1 MSSFVQALGW
11 TLLHFL
17 WQGLLIGCA
26 TALAWAAL
34 RNARPEARY
43 AVGCGA
49 LLACLAWPAAGL
61 YLRLAGGDATGAMFS
76 SPLLPAALL
85 APVDLP
91 NLDLALRAVVGVWAL
106 CAAML
111 ALRMALGMLWI
122 ERSSRNTAAM
132 HAPWQARLSGLAQD
146 AGVTRPVRLRVLGGI
161 ASPFTA
167 GIWRPMVLVPAAL
180 ISGMPPH
187 LLDAL
192 LAHELAHIRR
202 HDYLLNLLQNAI
214 EALLFFHPAVWWISR
229 GVRLEREHIADDFAA
244 RQLGEPRRL
253 ALALSELE
261 RLQFSTHHLAQAAN
275 GGDLMSRIKRLLRP
289 APQTL
294 NWKAAVPLLA
304 LAGACLGIYGQA
316 VAADSAPVLER
327 NAIIDFGVCSKPHYP
342 SASLQAKE
350 TGTVILSYDVDATG
364 KVQGSSVI
372 KSSGHPALDE
382 AARSGMAKCTFKPA
396 LAAGKPVSASVR
408 LQYVWSL
415 D

>member
-1 MSSFVQALGW
+1 MNGFVQALGW

-17 WQGLLIGCA
+17 WQGILIGCA

-43 AVGCGA
+43 ALGCGA
-49 LLACLAWPAAGL
+49 LLACLCWPLVGL
-61 YLRLAGGDATGAMFS
+61 SLRLASGDAA
-76 SPLLPAALL
+76 SPAFAGSLLSTTLL
-85 APVDLP
+85 APDGLP
-91 NLDLALRAVVGVWAL
+91 GLHTALSVIVSVWAL
-106 CAAML
+106 CAAVL

-122 ERSSRNTAAM
+122 ARSASQSGATHTA
-132 HAPWQARLSGLAQD
+132 WQTRLAQMAQV
-146 AGVTRPVRLRVLGGI
+146 AGVTRAVRLRVLDGI
-161 ASPFTA
+161 ASPVTA
-167 GIWRPMVLVPAAL
+167 GIWRPVVLVPAAL
-180 ISGMPPH
+180 ITGMPPD
-187 LLDAL
+187 LLAAL

-202 HDYLLNLLQNAI
+202 HDYLVNLLQNAI

-289 APQTL
+289 APPTL

-316 VAADSAPVLER
+316 VASASAPVLER
-327 NAIIDFGVCSKPHYP
+327 RPIIDFGVCGKPVYP
-342 SASLQAKE
+342 AASLQAKE
-350 TGTVILSYDVDATG
+350 VGTVNMSFDVDATG
-364 KVQGSSVI
+364 KVQGSSVV

-382 AARSGMAKCTFKPA
+382 AARTGIAKCTFKPA
-396 LAAGKPVSASVR
+396 LAGGKPVSASVKV
-408 LQYVWSL
+408 QYVWRL
-415 D
+415 N

>member
-1 MSSFVQALGW
+1 MSGFVPALGW

-26 TALAWAAL
+26 TALARAAL

-61 YLRLAGGDATGAMFS
+61 SLRLADGDATGALYS
-76 SPLLPAALL
+76 SALLPAALL
-85 APVDLP
+85 APDSLP
-91 NLDLALRAVVGVWAL
+91 DLDLLLRAVVGVWAL
-106 CAAML
+106 CAAVL
-111 ALRMALGMLWI
+111 AVRMALGMLWI
-122 ERSSRNTAAM
+122 ERSARNTGTT
-132 HAPWQARLSGLAQD
+132 HGPLQTRLSRMAHD
-146 AGVTRPVRLRVLGGI
+146 AGVTRPVRLRVLDNI
-161 ASPFTA
+161 ASPLTA

-180 ISGMPPH
+180 LTGMPPH

-327 NAIIDFGVCSKPHYP
+327 RPVIDFGVCGKPVWP
-342 SASLQAKE
+342 AASLQAKE
-350 TGTVILSYDVDATG
+350 EGTVTMSFDVDAAG
-364 KVQGSSVI
+364 KVTDSSVV

-382 AARSGMAKCTFKPA
+382 AARSGIAKCTFKPA
-396 LAAGKPVSASVR
+396 LAGGKPVGASVKV
-408 LQYVWSL
+408 QYVWRL
-415 D
+415 K

>member
-1 MSSFVQALGW
+1 MSGFVPALGW

-26 TALAWAAL
+26 TALAWAVL

-61 YLRLAGGDATGAMFS
+61 YLRLAGTDASGAMFA
-76 SPLLPAALL
+76 SPLLPTALL
-85 APVDLP
+85 APEGLP
-91 NLDLALRAVVGVWAL
+91 DLDLLLRAVVGVWAL
-106 CAAML
+106 CAAVL
-111 ALRMALGMLWI
+111 AVRMALGMLWI
-122 ERSSRNTAAM
+122 ERSARNTGAT
-132 HAPWQARLSGLAQD
+132 HGQLQTRLSRMAHD
-146 AGVTRPVRLRVLGGI
+146 AGVTRPVRLRVLDGI
-161 ASPFTA
+161 ASPLTA
-167 GIWRPMVLVPAAL
+167 GIWRPMVLVPASL
-180 ISGMPPH
+180 LTGMPPH
-187 LLDAL
+187 LLD
-192 LAHELAHIRR
+192 
-202 HDYLLNLLQNAI
+202 
-214 EALLFFHPAVWWISR
+214 ALLFFHPAVWWISR

-327 NAIIDFGVCSKPHYP
+327 RPVIDFGVCGKPVYP
-342 SASLQAKE
+342 AASLQAKE
-350 TGTVILSYDVDATG
+350 EGTVNMSFDVNAAG
-364 KVQGSSVI
+364 KVLGSSVV

-382 AARSGMAKCTFKPA
+382 AARSGIAKCTFKPA
-396 LAAGKPVSASVR
+396 LAGGKPVSASVKV
-408 LQYVWSL
+408 QYVWSL
-415 D
+415 N

>member
-1 MSSFVQALGW
+1 MSGFVQALGW

-17 WQGLLIGCA
+17 WQGLLIAGA
-26 TALAWAAL
+26 TALALAAL

-49 LLACLAWPAAGL
+49 LLACLAWPATGL
-61 YLRLAGGDATGAMFS
+61 YLRLADSASAVDMYAGG
-76 SPLLPAALL
+76 LLPAALL
-85 APVDLP
+85 APDSLP
-91 NLDLALRAVVGVWAL
+91 DMSMLLRAIVGVWAL
-106 CAAML
+106 CAALL
-111 ALRMALGMLWI
+111 AARMALGMLWI
-122 ERSSRNTAAM
+122 ERSARNTGAT
-132 HAPWQARLSGLAQD
+132 HGQLQTRLSRMAQD
-146 AGVTRPVRLRVLGGI
+146 AGVARPVRLRVLDGI
-161 ASPFTA
+161 ASPLTA

-180 ISGMPPH
+180 VTGMPPH

-202 HDYLLNLLQNAI
+202 HDYLFNLLQNVI
-214 EALLFFHPAVWWISR
+214 ESLLFFHPAVWWISR

-261 RLQFSTHHLAQAAN
+261 RLQFSTHHLAVAAN
-275 GGDLMSRIKRLLRP
+275 GGDLMSRITRLLRP
-289 APQTL
+289 APQAL

-327 NAIIDFGVCSKPHYP
+327 RPIIDFDVCGKPVYP
-342 SASLQAKE
+342 AASLQAKE
-350 TGTVILSYDVDATG
+350 EGKVNLSFDVDAAG
-364 KVQGSSVI
+364 KVLGSSVV

-382 AARSGMAKCTFKPA
+382 AARSGIAKCTFKPA
-396 LAAGKPVSASVR
+396 LAGGRPVSASVKV
-408 LQYVWSL
+408 QYVWSL
-415 D
+415 N

>member
-1 MSSFVQALGW
+1 MSGFVPALGW

-61 YLRLAGGDATGAMFS
+61 YLRLAAADATGALYS
-76 SPLLPAALL
+76 SALLPAALL
-85 APVDLP
+85 APDSLP
-91 NLDLALRAVVGVWAL
+91 DLDLLLRAVVGVWAL
-106 CAAML
+106 CAAVL
-111 ALRMALGMLWI
+111 AVRMALGMLWI
-122 ERSSRNTAAM
+122 ERSARNTGTT
-132 HAPWQARLSGLAQD
+132 HGPLQTRLSRMAHD
-146 AGVTRPVRLRVLGGI
+146 AGVTRPVRLRVLDNI
-161 ASPFTA
+161 ASPLTA

-180 ISGMPPH
+180 LTGMPPH

-261 RLQFSTHHLAQAAN
+261 RLQFSTHHLAVAAN

-327 NAIIDFGVCSKPHYP
+327 RPVIDFGVCGKPVWP
-342 SASLQAKE
+342 AASLQAKE
-350 TGTVILSYDVDATG
+350 EGTVTMSFDVDAAG
-364 KVQGSSVI
+364 KVTDSSVV

-382 AARSGMAKCTFKPA
+382 AARSGIAKCTFKPA
-396 LAAGKPVSASVR
+396 LAGGKPVGASVKV
-408 LQYVWSL
+408 QYVWRL
-415 D
+415 K

>member
-1 MSSFVQALGW
+1 MSGFVPALGW

-49 LLACLAWPAAGL
+49 LLACLAWPVAGL
-61 YLRLAGGDATGAMFS
+61 YLRLADTQASGVLFTN
-76 SPLLPAALL
+76 PLLPAALL
-85 APVDLP
+85 VPDSLPDLH
-91 NLDLALRAVVGVWAL
+91 LLLRAIVGVWAL
-106 CAAML
+106 CAAVL
-111 ALRMALGMLWI
+111 AARMALGMLWI
-122 ERSSRNTAAM
+122 ERSASRMGAK
-132 HAPWQARLSGLAQD
+132 HVSWQARLSRMAQD
-146 AGVTRPVRLRVLGGI
+146 AGVTRPVRLRILDDI
-161 ASPFTA
+161 ASPLTA

-180 ISGMPPH
+180 ITGMPPQ
-187 LLDAL
+187 LLEAL

-202 HDYLLNLLQNAI
+202 HDYLLNLLQNVI

-327 NAIIDFGVCSKPHYP
+327 RPVIDFGVCGKPVYP
-342 SASLQAKE
+342 AASLQAKE
-350 TGTVILSYDVDATG
+350 EGTVNMSFDVDAAG
-364 KVQGSSVI
+364 KVQGSSVLN
-372 KSSGHPALDE
+372 SSGHPALDE
-382 AARSGMAKCTFKPA
+382 AARSGIAKCTFKPA
-396 LAAGKPVSASVR
+396 LAGGKPVSASVKV
-408 LQYVWSL
+408 QYVWRL
-415 D
+415 N

>member
-1 MSSFVQALGW
+1 M
-11 TLLHFL
+11 
-17 WQGLLIGCA
+17 
-26 TALAWAAL
+26 
-34 RNARPEARY
+34 
-43 AVGCGA
+43 
-49 LLACLAWPAAGL
+49 
-61 YLRLAGGDATGAMFS
+61 
-76 SPLLPAALL
+76 LPAALL
-85 APVDLP
+85 APDSLP
-91 NLDLALRAVVGVWAL
+91 DLDLLLRAVVGVWAL
-106 CAAML
+106 CAAVL
-111 ALRMALGMLWI
+111 AVRMALGMLWI
-122 ERSSRNTAAM
+122 ERSARNTGAT
-132 HAPWQARLSGLAQD
+132 HGPLQTRLSRMAHD
-146 AGVTRPVRLRVLGGI
+146 AGVTRPVRLRVLDNI
-161 ASPFTA
+161 ASPLTA

-180 ISGMPPH
+180 LTGMPPH

-202 HDYLLNLLQNAI
+202 HDYLINLLQNAI

-289 APQTL
+289 APHTL

-327 NAIIDFGVCSKPHYP
+327 RPIVDFGVCGKPAWP
-342 SASLQAKE
+342 AASRQAKE
-350 TGTVILSYDVDATG
+350 EGTVNMSFDVDAAG
-364 KVQGSSVI
+364 KVTNSSVV

-382 AARSGMAKCTFKPA
+382 AARSGIAKCTFKPA
-396 LAAGKPVSASVR
+396 LAGGKPVGASVKV
-408 LQYVWSL
+408 QYVWSL
-415 D
+415 K

>member
-1 MSSFVQALGW
+1 MSGLVQALGW

-26 TALAWAAL
+26 TALARAAL

-61 YLRLAGGDATGAMFS
+61 YLRLAGGAYALDMTAGG
-76 SPLLPAALL
+76 LLPAALL
-85 APVDLP
+85 APDSLP
-91 NLDLALRAVVGVWAL
+91 DMSILLRAVVGVWAL
-106 CAAML
+106 CAALL
-111 ALRMALGMLWI
+111 AVRMALGMLWI
-122 ERSSRNTAAM
+122 ERSASQAAGRNAQ
-132 HAPWQARLSGLAQD
+132 WQARLTGMALD
-146 AGVTRPVRLRVLGGI
+146 AGITRAIRLRVVTGI
-161 ASPFTA
+161 ASPLAA
-167 GIWRPMVLVPAAL
+167 GIWRPVVLVPASL
-180 ISGMPPH
+180 ITGMPPE
-187 LLDAL
+187 LLSAL

-202 HDYLLNLLQNAI
+202 HDYLFNLLQNAI

-261 RLQFSTHHLAQAAN
+261 RLQFSTHHLAVAAN

-289 APQTL
+289 APQAL

-327 NAIIDFGVCSKPHYP
+327 HPIIDFGVCGKPVYP
-342 SASLQAKE
+342 AASLQAKE
-350 TGTVILSYDVDATG
+350 EGKVNLSFDVDAAG
-364 KVQGSSVI
+364 KVLGSSVV

-382 AARSGMAKCTFKPA
+382 AARSGIAKCTFKPA
-396 LAAGKPVSASVR
+396 LAGGKPVGGSVKV
-408 LQYVWSL
+408 QYVWSL
-415 D
+415 N

>member
-1 MSSFVQALGW
+1 MSGFVPALGW

-26 TALAWAAL
+26 TALARAVL

-61 YLRLAGGDATGAMFS
+61 YLRLDGGEATAALFS
-76 SPLLPAALL
+76 ATLLPAALL
-85 APVDLP
+85 VPDSLP
-91 NLDLALRAVVGVWAL
+91 DLDLALRAIVGIWAL

-122 ERSSRNTAAM
+122 GRSASKNGAT
-132 HAPWQARLSGLAQD
+132 HALWQTRLASMAQD
-146 AGVTRPVRLRVLGGI
+146 AGVTRPVRLRVLDGI
-161 ASPFTA
+161 ASPLTA

-180 ISGMPPH
+180 ITGMPPH
-187 LLDAL
+187 LLEAL

-316 VAADSAPVLER
+316 VAADSAPAADRQAV
-327 NAIIDFGVCSKPHYP
+327 ADFATCSKPVYP
-342 SASLQAKE
+342 AASRQAKE
-350 TGTVILSYDVDATG
+350 AGTVNLSLDIDANG
-364 KVQGSSVI
+364 KVLASKLVR
-372 KSSGHPALDE
+372 SSGHPALDE
-382 AARSGMAKCTFKPA
+382 AARSGIAKCIFKPA
-396 LAAGKPVSASVR
+396 LAGGKPVSSTVPF
-408 LQYVWSL
+408 QYVWSL
-415 D
+415 K

>member
-1 MSSFVQALGW
+1 MSGFVPALGW

-26 TALAWAAL
+26 TALAWAVL

-49 LLACLAWPAAGL
+49 MLACLAWPAAGL
-61 YLRLAGGDATGAMFS
+61 YLRLAGTDASGAMFA
-76 SPLLPAALL
+76 SPLLPTALL
-85 APVDLP
+85 APDSLP
-91 NLDLALRAVVGVWAL
+91 DLDLLLRAVVGVWAL
-106 CAAML
+106 CAAVL
-111 ALRMALGMLWI
+111 TVRMALGMLWI
-122 ERSSRNTAAM
+122 ERSARSTGAT
-132 HAPWQARLSGLAQD
+132 HGQLQTRLSRMAHD
-146 AGVTRPVRLRVLGGI
+146 AGLTRPVRLRVLDGI
-161 ASPFTA
+161 ASPLTA

-180 ISGMPPH
+180 VTGMPPD
-187 LLDAL
+187 LLEAL

-327 NAIIDFGVCSKPHYP
+327 RPIIDFGVCGKPVYP
-342 SASLQAKE
+342 AASLQAKE
-350 TGTVILSYDVDATG
+350 EGTVTMSFDVDAAG
-364 KVQGSSVI
+364 KVLGSSVV

-382 AARSGMAKCTFKPA
+382 AARSGIAKCTFKPA
-396 LAAGKPVSASVR
+396 LAGGKPVSASVKA
-408 LQYVWSL
+408 QYVWSL
-415 D
+415 K

>member
-61 YLRLAGGDATGAMFS
+61 YLRLADGDATGAIFS
-76 SPLLPAALL
+76 STLLPAALL
-85 APVDLP
+85 APVGLP
-91 NLDLALRAVVGVWAL
+91 DLDLLLRAVVGVWAL

-122 ERSSRNTAAM
+122 ERSTGKTGST
-132 HAPWQARLSGLAQD
+132 HGLWQARLSRMAQD
-146 AGVTRPVRLRVLGGI
+146 AGVLRPVRLYVLDGI
-161 ASPFTA
+161 ASPLTA
-167 GIWRPMVLVPAAL
+167 GVWRPMVLLPAAL
-180 ISGMPPH
+180 ITGMPPH
-187 LLDAL
+187 LLEAL

-202 HDYLLNLLQNAI
+202 HDYLVNLLQNAI

-229 GVRLEREHIADDFAA
+229 GVRIEREHIADDFAA

-316 VAADSAPVLER
+316 VAADSKPVLER
-327 NAIIDFGVCSKPHYP
+327 RPVIDFGVCGKPIYP
-342 SASLQAKE
+342 AASLQAKE
-350 TGTVILSYDVDATG
+350 EGTVTMSFDVDAAG
-364 KVQGSSVI
+364 KVLASSVV
-372 KSSGHPALDE
+372 KSSGRPALDE
-382 AARSGMAKCTFKPA
+382 AARSGIAKCTFKPA
-396 LAAGKPVSASVR
+396 LAGGKPVSASVKV
-408 LQYVWSL
+408 QYVWSL
-415 D
+415 N

>member
-1 MSSFVQALGW
+1 MSGFVPALGW

-61 YLRLAGGDATGAMFS
+61 YLRLAAADATGALYS
-76 SPLLPAALL
+76 SALLPAALL
-85 APVDLP
+85 APDSLP
-91 NLDLALRAVVGVWAL
+91 DLDLLLRAVVGVWAL
-106 CAAML
+106 CAAVL
-111 ALRMALGMLWI
+111 AVRMALGMLWI
-122 ERSSRNTAAM
+122 ERSARNTGAA
-132 HAPWQARLSGLAQD
+132 HAQLQTRLSRMAHD
-146 AGVTRPVRLRVLGGI
+146 AGVTRPVRLRVLDHI
-161 ASPFTA
+161 ASPLTA

-180 ISGMPPH
+180 LTGMPPH

-202 HDYLLNLLQNAI
+202 HDYLINLLQNAI

-261 RLQFSTHHLAQAAN
+261 RLQFSTHHLAVAAN
-275 GGDLMSRIKRLLRP
+275 GGSYVTYQTIA
-289 APQTL
+289 APRTTS
-294 NWKAAVPLLA
+294 
-304 LAGACLGIYGQA
+304 IE
-316 VAADSAPVLER
+316 LEGGR
-327 NAIIDFGVCSKPHYP
+327 A
-342 SASLQAKE
+342 
-350 TGTVILSYDVDATG
+350 
-364 KVQGSSVI
+364 
-372 KSSGHPALDE
+372 
-382 AARSGMAKCTFKPA
+382 
-396 LAAGKPVSASVR
+396 AAGTGRRLPRHLWPGGGGRHAHPGRWPTRAR
-408 LQYVWSL
+408 LQHLRQAGLARRRTASQADRYRHPVVPGQRGRQSRAIQRGAQQRPSGTR
-415 D
+415 

>member
-1 MSSFVQALGW
+1 MSSFVPALGW

-26 TALAWAAL
+26 TALARAIL

-61 YLRLAGGDATGAMFS
+61 YLRLAGGDATGALFS
-76 SPLLPAALL
+76 SALLPAALL
-85 APVDLP
+85 APDSLP
-91 NLDLALRAVVGVWAL
+91 GLDLLLRAGVGVWAW
-106 CAAML
+106 CAAVL

-122 ERSSRNTAAM
+122 ERSASQPAGRNVQ
-132 HAPWQARLSGLAQD
+132 WQARLSGMALE
-146 AGVTRPVRLRVLGGI
+146 AGITRAIRLRVVDGI
-161 ASPFTA
+161 ASPLAA
-167 GIWRPMVLVPAAL
+167 GIWRPVVLVPASL
-180 ISGMPPH
+180 VTGMPPD
-187 LLDAL
+187 LLAAL

-202 HDYLLNLLQNAI
+202 HDYLVNLLQNAI

-327 NAIIDFGVCSKPHYP
+327 RPVIDFGVCGKPVDP
-342 SASLQAKE
+342 ATSLQAKE
-350 TGTVILSYDVDATG
+350 EGTVNMSFDVNAAG
-364 KVQGSSVI
+364 KVTNSSVV

-382 AARSGMAKCTFKPA
+382 AARSGIAKCTFKPA
-396 LAAGKPVSASVR
+396 LAGGKPVSASVKV
-408 LQYVWSL
+408 QYVWSL
-415 D
+415 N

>member
-1 MSSFVQALGW
+1 MNALVQALGW

-26 TALAWAAL
+26 TALARAAL

-61 YLRLAGGDATGAMFS
+61 YLRLAGGDVTGALYS
-76 SPLLPAALL
+76 SALLPAALL
-85 APVDLP
+85 APDSLP
-91 NLDLALRAVVGVWAL
+91 DLDLLLRAVVGVWAL
-106 CAAML
+106 CAAVL
-111 ALRMALGMLWI
+111 AVRMALGMLWI
-122 ERSSRNTAAM
+122 ERSARNTGAT
-132 HAPWQARLSGLAQD
+132 HGQLQTRLSRMAHD
-146 AGVTRPVRLRVLGGI
+146 AGVTRPVRLRVLDNI
-161 ASPFTA
+161 ASPLTA

-180 ISGMPPH
+180 LTGMPPH

-202 HDYLLNLLQNAI
+202 HDYLINLLQNAI

-261 RLQFSTHHLAQAAN
+261 RLQFSHHDLALAAN
-275 GGDLMSRIKRLLRP
+275 GGNLMSRIKRLLRP
-289 APQTL
+289 APQAL

-316 VAADSAPVLER
+316 VAADSSSEADRRPVL
-327 NAIIDFGVCSKPHYP
+327 DFTSCAKPVWP
-342 SASLQAKE
+342 AEALQAKQ
-350 TGTVILSYDVDATG
+350 TGTVTLSFQVTAAG
-364 KVQGSSVI
+364 KVEGSSI
-372 KSSGHPALDE
+372 ARSSGHPALDE
-382 AARSGMAKCTFKPA
+382 AARSGIARCTFKPA
-396 LAAGKPVSASVR
+396 LAKGKTISSPVQV
-408 LQYVWSL
+408 QYVWTL
-415 D
+415 E

>member
-1 MSSFVQALGW
+1 MSTLVQALGW

-26 TALAWAAL
+26 TALALAAL

-49 LLACLAWPAAGL
+49 LLACLCWPAVGL
-61 YLRLAGGDATGAMFS
+61 YLRLASGDAASPAFAG
-76 SPLLPAALL
+76 PLLSTTLL
-85 APVDLP
+85 APEGWPGLHT
-91 NLDLALRAVVGVWAL
+91 ALSVIVSVWAL
-106 CAAML
+106 CAAAL

-122 ERSSRNTAAM
+122 ERSASRTGVTHAA
-132 HAPWQARLSGLAQD
+132 WQTRLSQMAQA
-146 AGVTRPVRLRVLGGI
+146 AGVPQTVRLRVLDGI
-161 ASPFTA
+161 ASPVTA
-167 GIWRPMVLVPAAL
+167 GIWHPVVLVPASL
-180 ISGMPPH
+180 ITGMPPD
-187 LLDAL
+187 LLAAL

-202 HDYLLNLLQNAI
+202 HDYLFNLLQNAI

-229 GVRLEREHIADDFAA
+229 GVRIEREHIADDFAA

-261 RLQFSTHHLAQAAN
+261 RLQFSHHHLAQAAN

-289 APQTL
+289 APQAL

-316 VAADSAPVLER
+316 VAAASAPVVTR
-327 NAIIDFGVCSKPHYP
+327 KAIIDFSVCSKPAYP
-342 SASLQAKE
+342 AASLQAKE
-350 TGTVILSYDVDATG
+350 TGTVVLSFDVATTG
-364 KVQGSSVI
+364 TVRGSSVV

-382 AARSGMAKCTFKPA
+382 AARSGIAKCVFKPA
-396 LAAGKPVSASVR
+396 LADGKPVDSSVQM
-408 LQYVWSL
+408 QYVWTL

>member
-1 MSSFVQALGW
+1 MSSFVPALGW

-26 TALAWAAL
+26 TALARAIL

-61 YLRLAGGDATGAMFS
+61 YLRLAGGDATGALFS
-76 SPLLPAALL
+76 SALLPAALL
-85 APVDLP
+85 APDSLP
-91 NLDLALRAVVGVWAL
+91 GLDLLLRAVVGVWAL
-106 CAAML
+106 CAAVL

-122 ERSSRNTAAM
+122 ERSASQPAGRNVQ
-132 HAPWQARLSGLAQD
+132 WQARLSGMALE
-146 AGVTRPVRLRVLGGI
+146 AGITRAIRLRVVDGI
-161 ASPFTA
+161 ASPLAA
-167 GIWRPMVLVPAAL
+167 GIWRPVVLVPASL
-180 ISGMPPH
+180 VTGMPPD
-187 LLDAL
+187 LLAAL

-202 HDYLLNLLQNAI
+202 HDYLVNLLQNAI

-261 RLQFSTHHLAQAAN
+261 RLQFSTHHLAVVAN

-289 APQTL
+289 APQAL

-327 NAIIDFGVCSKPHYP
+327 HPIIDFGVCGKPVYP
-342 SASLQAKE
+342 AASLQAKE
-350 TGTVILSYDVDATG
+350 EGKVNLSFDVDAAG
-364 KVQGSSVI
+364 KVLGSSVV

-382 AARSGMAKCTFKPA
+382 AARTGIAKCTFKPA
-396 LAAGKPVSASVR
+396 LAGGKPVSASVKV
-408 LQYVWSL
+408 QYVWRL
-415 D
+415 N

>member
-1 MSSFVQALGW
+1 MSGFVQALGW

-26 TALAWAAL
+26 TALARAAL

-49 LLACLAWPAAGL
+49 LLACLAWPTTGL
-61 YLRLAGGDATGAMFS
+61 YLRLAGGDATGALFANS
-76 SPLLPAALL
+76 LLPAALL
-85 APVDLP
+85 APDSLP
-91 NLDLALRAVVGVWAL
+91 DLDLLLRAIVGVWAL
-106 CAAML
+106 CAAVL

-122 ERSSRNTAAM
+122 ERSASQPAGRNVQ
-132 HAPWQARLSGLAQD
+132 WQARLSGMALE
-146 AGVTRPVRLRVLGGI
+146 AGITRAIRLRVVDGI
-161 ASPFTA
+161 ASPLAA
-167 GIWRPMVLVPAAL
+167 GIWRPVVLVPASL
-180 ISGMPPH
+180 VTGMPPD
-187 LLDAL
+187 LLAAL

-202 HDYLLNLLQNAI
+202 HDYLFNLLQNVI
-214 EALLFFHPAVWWISR
+214 ESLLFFHPAVWWISR

-261 RLQFSTHHLAQAAN
+261 RLQFSTHHLAIAAN

-289 APQTL
+289 APQAL

-316 VAADSAPVLER
+316 MAADSAPVPDR
-327 NAIIDFGVCSKPHYP
+327 KPIIDFGTCAKPVYP
-342 SASLQAKE
+342 AASLQARE
-350 TGTVILSYDVDATG
+350 TGTVTLSFDVDTAG

-372 KSSGHPALDE
+372 KGSGHAALDE
-382 AARSGMAKCTFKPA
+382 AARSGIANCTFKPA
-396 LAAGKPVSASVR
+396 IAGGKPVGASVKV
-408 LQYVWSL
+408 QYVWSL
-415 D
+415 E

>member
-1 MSSFVQALGW
+1 MNGFVQALGW

-17 WQGLLIGCA
+17 WQGILIGCA

-34 RNARPEARY
+34 RHARPEARY

-49 LLACLAWPAAGL
+49 LLACLCWPLVGL
-61 YLRLAGGDATGAMFS
+61 SLRLASGDAA
-76 SPLLPAALL
+76 SPAFAGSRLSTTLL
-85 APVDLP
+85 APDGLP
-91 NLDLALRAVVGVWAL
+91 GLHTALSVIVSVWAL
-106 CAAML
+106 CAAVL

-122 ERSSRNTAAM
+122 ARSASQSGATHTA
-132 HAPWQARLSGLAQD
+132 WQTRLAQMAQA
-146 AGVTRPVRLRVLGGI
+146 AGVTRAVRLRVLDGI
-161 ASPFTA
+161 ASPVTA
-167 GIWRPMVLVPAAL
+167 GIWRPVVLVPAAL
-180 ISGMPPH
+180 ITGMPPD
-187 LLDAL
+187 LLAAL

-202 HDYLLNLLQNAI
+202 HDYLVNLLQNAI

-327 NAIIDFGVCSKPHYP
+327 RPIIDFGVCGKPAWP
-342 SASLQAKE
+342 AASLQAKE
-350 TGTVILSYDVDATG
+350 EGTVIMSFDVNATG
-364 KVQGSSVI
+364 KVLDSSVV

-382 AARSGMAKCTFKPA
+382 AARSGIAKCTFKPA
-396 LAAGKPVSASVR
+396 LAGGKPVSASVKV
-408 LQYVWSL
+408 QYVWSL
-415 D
+415 N

>member
-1 MSSFVQALGW
+1 
-11 TLLHFL
+11 
-17 WQGLLIGCA
+17 
-26 TALAWAAL
+26 
-34 RNARPEARY
+34 
-43 AVGCGA
+43 
-49 LLACLAWPAAGL
+49 
-61 YLRLAGGDATGAMFS
+61 
-76 SPLLPAALL
+76 LP
-85 APVDLP
+85 D
-91 NLDLALRAVVGVWAL
+91 LDLLLRAVVGVWAL
-106 CAAML
+106 CAAVL
-111 ALRMALGMLWI
+111 AMRMALGMLWI
-122 ERSSRNTAAM
+122 ERRASKTGAT
-132 HAPWQARLSGLAQD
+132 HEQLQTRLSRMAQN
-146 AGVTRPVRLRVLGGI
+146 AGVARPVRLRVLDNI
-161 ASPFTA
+161 ASPLTA

-180 ISGMPPH
+180 LTGMPPH

-202 HDYLLNLLQNAI
+202 HDYLINLLQNAI

-289 APQTL
+289 APHTL

-327 NAIIDFGVCSKPHYP
+327 RPIIDFGVCGKPVYP
-342 SASLQAKE
+342 AASLQAKE
-350 TGTVILSYDVDATG
+350 EGTVNMSFDVNASG
-364 KVQGSSVI
+364 KVLGSSVV

-382 AARSGMAKCTFKPA
+382 AARSGIAKCTFKPA
-396 LAAGKPVSASVR
+396 LAGGKPVSASVKV
-408 LQYVWSL
+408 QYVWSL
-415 D
+415 N